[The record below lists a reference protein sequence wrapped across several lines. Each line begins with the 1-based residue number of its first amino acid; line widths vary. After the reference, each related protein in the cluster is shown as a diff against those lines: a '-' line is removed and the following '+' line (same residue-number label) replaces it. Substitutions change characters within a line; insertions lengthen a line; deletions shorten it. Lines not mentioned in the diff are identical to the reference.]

1 MIRIIT
7 DSTCDLPIQELE
19 QKGVIVLS
27 LTVQFGQE
35 QYKDKRELSNEDF
48 YAKLKVSEELPKTSL
63 LNPQDFLECFEQYP
77 EDDLVVVTLSSQ
89 LSGTYQSATIAKQM
103 MERENIYLV
112 DSKSTSIGLGLLVQ
126 KAIQHK
132 EEGSDA
138 KDLADILAKESEN
151 IRIVAAIDTLE
162 YLIKGGRLGKAA
174 GALGKVLQL
183 KPVITLEEGK
193 IVVIGKHRGMKRA
206 MADLAAIFERD
217 REQMDPVVLFA
228 HTNDLEAGLQLQTML
243 SHEGGQY
250 CIGSVV
256 GAHAGPGAVAV
267 AYLLK
272 S

>member
-132 EEGSDA
+132 EEGNDA
-138 KDLADILAKESEN
+138 K
-151 IRIVAAIDTLE
+151 
-162 YLIKGGRLGKAA
+162 
-174 GALGKVLQL
+174 
-183 KPVITLEEGK
+183 
-193 IVVIGKHRGMKRA
+193 
-206 MADLAAIFERD
+206 DLAAIFEQD
-217 REQMDPVVLFA
+217 REHMDQTVLFA
-228 HTNDLEAGLQLQTML
+228 HTNDQEAGMQLQSLL

-256 GAHAGPGAVAV
+256 GAHAGPGAVAHAGPGAVAV

>member
-132 EEGSDA
+132 EEGNDA
-138 KDLADILAKESEN
+138 KN
-151 IRIVAAIDTLE
+151 
-162 YLIKGGRLGKAA
+162 
-174 GALGKVLQL
+174 
-183 KPVITLEEGK
+183 
-193 IVVIGKHRGMKRA
+193 
-206 MADLAAIFERD
+206 LAAIFEPD
-217 REQMDPVVLFA
+217 REHMDQTVLFA
-228 HTNDLEAGLQLQTML
+228 HTNDQEAGMQLQSLL